1 MRVGC
6 AAYSYRDYL
15 KPGKMTLEDFLDK
28 AVEMK
33 LDGVE
38 LTSYYFP
45 STEDA
50 YLYDVKRKA
59 YRRGLDI
66 SGTAVGNIF
75 CVPKEDERA
84 EQIALVKTWVD
95 CAVKLGAPCVR
106 VFAGRVPEG
115 STEQDAFG
123 WTVEALK
130 ECVAYAAPKGI
141 LIAMENHGGLTATS
155 DGTLA
160 LFRAVDSD
168 WLGINLDLGNY
179 AGDSYAEIE
188 KTAPYAIT
196 CHAKTEVPGP
206 EGKVEAD
213 LARMV
218 DILDKA
224 GYKGYL
230 SIEYEAEEDAMTA
243 VPKFAAQLRS
253 LVDRKR

>member
-1 MRVGC
+1 M
-6 AAYSYRDYL
+6 
-15 KPGKMTLEDFLDK
+15 
-28 AVEMK
+28 
-33 LDGVE
+33 
-38 LTSYYFP
+38 
-45 STEDA
+45 
-50 YLYDVKRKA
+50 
-59 YRRGLDI
+59 RGLR
-66 SGTAVGNIF
+66 GT
-75 CVPKEDERA
+75 
-84 EQIALVKTWVD
+84 
-95 CAVKLGAPCVR
+95 
-106 VFAGRVPEG
+106 EG
-115 STEQDAFG
+115 HSDR
-123 WTVEALK
+123 
-130 ECVAYAAPKGI
+130 
-141 LIAMENHGGLTATS
+141 MENHGGLTATS